1 MNIKSELNLNIGQ
14 VSITTL
20 LMALLLVTLAL
31 FSILTANMHNLFLG
45 KAIQHNSEYI
55 EADRVAQQLIAEID
69 KSLVTG
75 APLPIECWQSEGI
88 IEFSVEVRANT
99 AIYVRLRILENDER
113 RYTIEWYSLVNS
125 LEWQPATNNTPIW
138 TGA

>member
-75 APLPIECWQSEGI
+75 VPLPIECWQSEDI
-88 IEFSVEVRANT
+88 IEFSIEVRANT

-138 TGA
+138 MGA